1 MFVGNFLRFK
11 HTFSDTRINITGYS
25 LLRADQAN
33 NTKCVGVCMYYI
45 NYLPVIKRTDLP
57 DLQECIVA
65 EVMVDKE
72 RCFLTCIDHPTKMMM
87 NLKYFVP
94 I

>member
-1 MFVGNFLRFK
+1 MFVGNLLSFN
-11 HTFSDTRINITGYS
+11 HTFSDTRININGYS
-25 LLRADQAN
+25 LLRADHPN
-33 NTKCVGVCMYYI
+33 NTKGGGVCIYYK
-45 NYLPVIKRTDLP
+45 NYLLVIKRTNLP
-57 DLQECIVA
+57 DLQQCIVA
-65 EVMVDKE
+65 GVTVDKE